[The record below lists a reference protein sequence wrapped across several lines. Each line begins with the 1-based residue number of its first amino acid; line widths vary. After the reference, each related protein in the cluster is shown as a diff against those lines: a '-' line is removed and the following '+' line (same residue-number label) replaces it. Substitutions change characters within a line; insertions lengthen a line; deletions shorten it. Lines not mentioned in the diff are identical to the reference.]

1 MHNIINLVADELRE
15 NAVRLFIDVE
25 RRWDE
30 CMEKIDHD
38 FWDDAPD
45 PDCVLVRI
53 TKWETDTYNALWRGR
68 YYVDRIRS
76 LKSRLA
82 RQYDDETYRQS
93 QENRSKML
101 NPTNPYRDQN
111 LSYEGIMF
119 RTNVGREAGRLI
131 ATILKLAHIDP
142 TASPEG
148 IRLLN
153 DTMTRLVELTGTCA
167 YTPYLLDTARER
179 VFRQMSTTSS
189 AYVDKMLEFLDAV
202 RAVWYNRETQAQP
215 VHRRRRPVWHQS
227 LWYRT
232 AKAHHTLHPYVA
244 QKSDTVGGI
253 AVAETYARL
262 YAGRFTVMKP
272 GRYLTRY
279 FGNVLTEYDIKDW
292 AQKQIGDSGDAVVY
306 FAKTADEIVWVYENS
321 PRSCMKMHRDERYI
335 AEDLDESTH
344 PVRAYAHPENHLAV
358 AFIMSDK
365 TAKPD
370 YDRDY
375 NEEYNEEYNPPVAA
389 RTVVNTEKKCYY
401 RLYGRNGLE
410 SALEVALNGLGY
422 VYRADT
428 LAGELLS
435 MQRVGDYLSDD
446 HDDEA
451 QRYDPLSKGWVYVAA
466 PYVDGGYCYAAYER
480 TPEGREQLR
489 ILARDRNWVGN
500 LNPTVVQK
508 SSGVVA
514 VDTRTNWYG
523 IETLAEE
530 HRI

>member
-1 MHNIINLVADELRE
+1 MHCILNLVADNLRE
-15 NAVRLFIDVE
+15 NAVRLFIDAG
-25 RRWDE
+25 RQRDE
-30 CMEKIDHD
+30 YMEKIDLD
-38 FWDDAPD
+38 FWPDAPD
-45 PDCVLVRI
+45 PKCVLARI
-53 TKWETDTYNALWRGR
+53 SEWETGTYNAQWRGR
-68 YYVDRIRS
+68 YYVYRIRS
-76 LKSRLA
+76 LKTRLV
-82 RQYDDETYRQS
+82 RQYENETYRQS

-111 LSYEGIMF
+111 LTYEEVMF

-131 ATILKLAHIDP
+131 ATMVELSHTDP

-153 DTMTRLVELTGTCA
+153 DTMTRMVELTGTCA
-167 YTPYLLDTARER
+167 YTPSLLDSARER
-179 VFRQMSTTSS
+179 VHRQINTASS
-189 AYVDKMLEFLDAV
+189 VYVDKMLEFLDGV
-202 RAVWYNRETQAQP
+202 RADWHSGHPQVRP
-215 VHRRRRPVWHQS
+215 VSQSRRPVWHQS
-227 LWYRT
+227 LWYKA
-232 AKAHHTLHPYVA
+232 AKAHSTLHPYVA

-262 YAGRFTVMKP
+262 YAERFTVMKP

-279 FGNVLTEYDIKDW
+279 FGNVLTEHDIKHW

-410 SALEVALNGLGY
+410 SSLEVALSGLGY

-446 HDDEA
+446 HDDED
-451 QRYDPLSKGWVYVAA
+451 QRYDPLNKGWVYVAA

-500 LNPTVVQK
+500 LNPTVVQN
-508 SSGVVA
+508 SSGVVT

>member
-1 MHNIINLVADELRE
+1 MHYTIDLVADNLRE
-15 NAVRLFIDVE
+15 NAVRLFIDAG
-25 RRWDE
+25 RQWDE
-30 CMEKIDHD
+30 YMEKIDFD
-38 FWDDAPD
+38 FRDNAPCLD
-45 PDCVLVRI
+45 PDCVLTRI
-53 TKWETDTYNALWRGR
+53 TEWETDTYNAQWRGR
-68 YYVDRIRS
+68 YYVDRIYS
-76 LKSRLA
+76 LKSWLA
-82 RQYDDETYRQS
+82 RQYENETYRQS
-93 QENRSKML
+93 QENRSKMM
-101 NPTNPYRDQN
+101 NPTNPYRGQN
-111 LSYEGIMF
+111 LTYEEAMF
-119 RTNVGREAGRLI
+119 RTNVGRESGRLI
-131 ATILKLAHIDP
+131 ATMVELSHTDP
-142 TASPEG
+142 TASPGG

-153 DTMTRLVELTGTCA
+153 DTMTRMVELMGACA
-167 YTPYLLDTARER
+167 YPLCLLDITRER
-179 VFRQMSTTSS
+179 IFRQMNTQPS
-189 AYVDKMLEFLDAV
+189 AYIDKMLTFLDAI
-202 RAVWYNRETQAQP
+202 RAIWYNWEAQAHP

-227 LWYRT
+227 LWYKA

-244 QKSDTVGGI
+244 QKSDTLGGI

-262 YAGRFTVMKP
+262 YAERFTVMKP

-279 FGNVLTEYDIKDW
+279 FGNVLTEHDIKHW
-292 AQKQIGDSGDAVVY
+292 AQKQIGDSGGAVVY

-321 PRSCMKMHRDERYI
+321 PRSCMKMNRDERYI

-370 YDRDY
+370 YGGD
-375 NEEYNEEYNPPVAA
+375 YNEEYNPPVAA

-410 SALEVALNGLGY
+410 SALEAALNGLGY

-435 MQRVGDYLSDD
+435 MQRVDDYLNEDSDD
-446 HDDEA
+446 ED
-451 QRYDPLSKGWVYVAA
+451 QRYEPLNTGWVYVAA
-466 PYVDGGYCYAAYER
+466 PYVDGGYCYATYER

-500 LNPTVVQK
+500 LNPTAVQS

-523 IETLAEE
+523 KETLAEE

>member
-15 NAVRLFIDVE
+15 NAVRLFIDAE
-25 RRWDE
+25 RQWNE
-30 CMEKIDHD
+30 YTEKIGFD
-38 FWDDAPD
+38 FRDNAPRLD
-45 PDCVLVRI
+45 PDCVLTRI
-53 TKWETDTYNALWRGR
+53 TKWESNTYNAQWRGR
-68 YYVDRIRS
+68 HYVDRIRS

-82 RQYDDETYRQS
+82 RQYDDEMYRQS
-93 QENRSKML
+93 QANRSKML

-111 LSYEGIMF
+111 LPYEGIVF
-119 RTNVGREAGRLI
+119 RTNVGREAGKLI

-153 DTMTRLVELTGTCA
+153 DTMTRIIEQTMWCA
-167 YTPYLLDTARER
+167 YTGYLLDAARER
-179 VFRQMSTTSS
+179 VFRHLRPTSS
-189 AYVDKMLEFLDAV
+189 AYIDKMLEFLDDV
-202 RAVWYNRETQAQP
+202 RADWHNWHPQVRP
-215 VHRRRRPVWHQS
+215 VSQSRRPVWHQS
-227 LWYRT
+227 LWYKA

-244 QKSDTVGGI
+244 QKSATVGGI

-279 FGNVLTEYDIKDW
+279 FSAVLTEWDIKDW

-306 FAKTADEIVWVYENS
+306 FAKTADEVVWVYENS
-321 PRSCMKMHRDERYI
+321 PRSCMKMNRDGRYI

-358 AFIMSDK
+358 AFIMGDK
-365 TAKPD
+365 EAKPD
-370 YDRDY
+370 YDRD
-375 NEEYNEEYNPPVAA
+375 YNEEYNPPVAA
-389 RTVVNTEKKCYY
+389 RTVVNTERKCYY

-410 SALEVALNGLGY
+410 SSLEVALNGLGY

-446 HDDEA
+446 HDNEE

-466 PYVDGGYCYAAYER
+466 PYVDGGYCYAVYER

-500 LNPTVVQK
+500 LNPTLVQN

-523 IETLAEE
+523 IETIAEE